1 MAIFATVTQARIYLF
16 FYKCMNNNG
25 RKISS
30 KYFLTL
36 IFTAL
41 LFSVTLN
48 SPANYSAF
56 GRFTKILT
64 NPSGLPSGT
73 TSGASDTTHPVGYA
87 HLPPIDKTY
96 KNSASDTARFVL
108 IKEQI
113 GPTLDT
119 T

>member
-41 LFSVTLN
+41 FFSVTLN

-64 NPSGLPSGT
+64 YPSDV
-73 TSGASDTTHPVGYA
+73 SDTTHPGGDTTHPGGYA
-87 HLPPIDKTY
+87 RLPSIDKSF
-96 KNSASDTARFVL
+96 KNRAGDTARF
-108 IKEQI
+108 
-113 GPTLDT
+113 
-119 T
+119 